1 MKRFLTIIISIAMVM
16 TLLTG
21 CGGDSATKGGKD
33 ATLVVVNDSD
43 AVTMDPMGS
52 NDNASSKALVQV
64 YEGLFEL
71 TGDGSIK
78 PLLCES
84 YDQPSDTEY
93 VFHLKKGVKFHNGEE
108 MKAEDVVF
116 SIKRACEAP
125 NVLHLFN
132 TIDKDSIEAVDD
144 YTVKMQL
151 KHPFKGV
158 LMAFM
163 HPGGSILCKKAVEEA
178 GKDYGQTGDK
188 VIGTGPFKLDEWQKA
203 TVLKFS
209 RFEDYH
215 GEKAGVAKLEMKIV
229 PEPTNRFVELQT
241 GGAQIAYEIQ
251 PLDVEQVEKD
261 DKLKMFKSD
270 DYGTTYLGFNTSKAP
285 FDNPKVREAIAY
297 GIDMEEIIPKVWLGL
312 GRTASNSMPPTLK
325 YSIGDSTQP
334 KKRDVE
340 KAKALLKEAGYE
352 NGFAT
357 TLSTNERKQRVDM
370 ATIIKEQLAEI
381 GIDVTIQVM
390 EWSAFNDLL
399 KNSQQDMFEI
409 AWISD
414 TPDPDTF
421 LFPCFHSSAK
431 GEGGNYC
438 FLDDPELDKLLE
450 DAREEQDDAKRG
462 ELYKK
467 AQQRILDTQVWIP
480 QYWSELTVATSA
492 KVKGFEMN
500 PFGFYKLNKVTIE
513 E

>member
-1 MKRFLTIIISIAMVM
+1 MVM

-21 CGGDSATKGGKD
+21 CGGNSSSKGGKD

-163 HPGGSILCKKAVEEA
+163 HPGGSILCKKAVE
-178 GKDYGQTGDK
+178 
-188 VIGTGPFKLDEWQKA
+188 
-203 TVLKFS
+203 
-209 RFEDYH
+209 
-215 GEKAGVAKLEMKIV
+215 
-229 PEPTNRFVELQT
+229 
-241 GGAQIAYEIQ
+241 
-251 PLDVEQVEKD
+251 
-261 DKLKMFKSD
+261 
-270 DYGTTYLGFNTSKAP
+270 
-285 FDNPKVREAIAY
+285 
-297 GIDMEEIIPKVWLGL
+297 
-312 GRTASNSMPPTLK
+312 
-325 YSIGDSTQP
+325 
-334 KKRDVE
+334 
-340 KAKALLKEAGYE
+340 
-352 NGFAT
+352 
-357 TLSTNERKQRVDM
+357 
-370 ATIIKEQLAEI
+370 
-381 GIDVTIQVM
+381 
-390 EWSAFNDLL
+390 
-399 KNSQQDMFEI
+399 
-409 AWISD
+409 
-414 TPDPDTF
+414 
-421 LFPCFHSSAK
+421 
-431 GEGGNYC
+431 
-438 FLDDPELDKLLE
+438 
-450 DAREEQDDAKRG
+450 
-462 ELYKK
+462 
-467 AQQRILDTQVWIP
+467 
-480 QYWSELTVATSA
+480 
-492 KVKGFEMN
+492 
-500 PFGFYKLNKVTIE
+500 
-513 E
+513 

>member
-1 MKRFLTIIISIAMVM
+1 
-16 TLLTG
+16 
-21 CGGDSATKGGKD
+21 
-33 ATLVVVNDSD
+33 
-43 AVTMDPMGS
+43 
-52 NDNASSKALVQV
+52 
-64 YEGLFEL
+64 
-71 TGDGSIK
+71 
-78 PLLCES
+78 
-84 YDQPSDTEY
+84 
-93 VFHLKKGVKFHNGEE
+93 
-108 MKAEDVVF
+108 
-116 SIKRACEAP
+116 
-125 NVLHLFN
+125 
-132 TIDKDSIEAVDD
+132 
-144 YTVKMQL
+144 
-151 KHPFKGV
+151 
-158 LMAFM
+158 
-163 HPGGSILCKKAVEEA
+163 
-178 GKDYGQTGDK
+178 
-188 VIGTGPFKLDEWQKA
+188 
-203 TVLKFS
+203 
-209 RFEDYH
+209 
-215 GEKAGVAKLEMKIV
+215 MKIV

-261 DKLKMFKSD
+261 DKLQMFKSD

-334 KKRDVE
+334 KKRDIE

-390 EWSAFNDLL
+390 EWSAYNDLL

-462 ELYKK
+462 ELYKE